1 MTDLTTRSDCPTD
14 EILAAFV
21 AGGLDDRA
29 RVVPFRLRRWRL
41 AAIAA
46 LITFVIACGDLVS
59 RRDAQDPVSPMP
71 TLAAVAPP
79 ERLLEVRLSSLEWRP
94 LAEVRRDAGIDLPL
108 ALRAEVERL
117 RELAENEPTP
127 ENLHASAAA
136 WLAAGN
142 PAKAIVV
149 IEQVPLQ
156 ELSETALS
164 DYAAALV
171 AEGRRSGYPVLCT
184 NTMEVLSRLEA
195 PEARFNEALA
205 WECAGRTERA
215 RERWAA
221 YLESDETSHWA
232 AEARSRLARLDAP
245 E

>member
-171 AEGRRSGYPVLCT
+171 AEGRRSGWRRPSLFSTRHSPGSARGERRGRGSDGPRISNRTRRATGQRKRAAASHGSTRPNELEPVEKLRMR
-184 NTMEVLSRLEA
+184 NR
-195 PEARFNEALA
+195 
-205 WECAGRTERA
+205 
-215 RERWAA
+215 
-221 YLESDETSHWA
+221 
-232 AEARSRLARLDAP
+232 
-245 E
+245 